1 MSLMT
6 PFRRTAKVY
15 SPRRGQKQTVMSAI
29 RELPNFL
36 RLLYGLITD
45 GRVSMVDKTLVGV
58 AIAYVAM
65 PFDFIPD
72 VIPFM
77 GQVDDIF
84 LLVLALRRL
93 MNNAGRRVLLD
104 HWMGDPE
111 DLADMRLERVLA
123 AASFFLPGR
132 ISKRLRRIGRV

>member
-1 MSLMT
+1 
-6 PFRRTAKVY
+6 
-15 SPRRGQKQTVMSAI
+15 MSAI